1 MRPVMRRRT
10 GPGRS
15 VVVWPPRVGHATA
28 GKRAHGRR
36 PRATHLPGR
45 CPHGQ
50 TCDASSRSA
59 VDCAN
64 RRLVRSNVGSDTGAW
79 SRAPW
84 PAPKSDGGGRPRAGV
99 DSAAAG
105 PSRPPGARTPRSIR
119 GPPRCRSCRYVV
131 RPRGVAVR
139 RGDDLEARDVGM
151 RRASAVDP
159 RGPPRRE
166 QVADTCRQCGPSGH
180 RIDAGDGEHVGMR
193 APVVLFGRTAY
204 AAPGRPAIP
213 RSPRWGRTGR
223 AWPLSRSTTAMSPS
237 GAGRRPKAESAHRA
251 DERCREATRTGAAH
265 ARSLGGGAGANAPK
279 AAAGRATTS
288 R

>member
-1 MRPVMRRRT
+1 MRRRAVQSIARVVGSPVRT
-10 GPGRS
+10 GCPTPAPGRA
-15 VVVWPPRVGHATA
+15 R
-28 GKRAHGRR
+28 HGRR
-36 PRATHLPGR
+36 RGPTMAPVPAQESIPQQR
-45 CPHGQ
+45 
-50 TCDASSRSA
+50 
-59 VDCAN
+59 
-64 RRLVRSNVGSDTGAW
+64 VRHVL
-79 SRAPW
+79 R
-84 PAPKSDGGGRPRAGV
+84 
-99 DSAAAG
+99 
-105 PSRPPGARTPRSIR
+105 GARAPRSIC

-193 APVVLFGRTAY
+193 APIVLFGRTAY
-204 AAPGRPAIP
+204 AAPGWPAIP

-223 AWPLSRSTTAMSPS
+223 AWPLSRSTTAMSTS

-265 ARSLGGGAGANAPK
+265 ARSLGGGAGADAPK